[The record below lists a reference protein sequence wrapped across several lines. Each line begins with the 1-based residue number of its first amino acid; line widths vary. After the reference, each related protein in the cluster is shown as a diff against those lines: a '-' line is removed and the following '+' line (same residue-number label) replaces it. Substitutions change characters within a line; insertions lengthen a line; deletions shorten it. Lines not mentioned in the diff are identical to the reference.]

1 LSEIQSKGGIKMTAQ
16 EAAKR
21 NEKAQ
26 GLRVWQVDD
35 TWFYVESEDGKIAYK
50 CCITDKGDFCNCGD
64 FATRGKSDANFKCK
78 HILAIM
84 NSIPRNEILE
94 AQILEK
100 RKPKLDERFIK
111 QVEGKDFALYV
122 GLLDLAHQKNLTSME
137 VDLLQI
143 PTKENEHTAICRAV
157 GKTVNGGSFIDV
169 GDANPNNC
177 NSKVAR
183 HIIRMASTRAKARCL
198 RDLTNIGMTCLEE
211 LGDLTEVIGSE
222 DMEERTYQSS
232 RKDNVRKFAP
242 KQTKVA
248 QPGNGDGRKQEN
260 ENPVPNQGKAEMAVQ
275 GDTHVLSP
283 TEAPADKGE
292 AERAGAKPQTAVA
305 KPSAK
310 ETKTPIKAKSGNGN
324 GKDKPEKIPM
334 MSEAQK
340 SAIYNLSRRRGI
352 SVEELENMAQQTFT
366 MPVENLTHE
375 NAVSF
380 IRTLQQAA

>member
-1 LSEIQSKGGIKMTAQ
+1 MTAQ
-16 EAAKR
+16 EALKR

-26 GLRVWQVDD
+26 GLKVWQVDD

-50 CCITDKGDFCNCGD
+50 CCISDHGDYCSCGD
-64 FATRGKSDANFKCK
+64 FATRGKNDPQFKCK
-78 HILAIM
+78 HLLAVM

-94 AQILEK
+94 AQFLEK

-111 QVEGKDFALYV
+111 SIDGKDFALYS

-137 VDLLQI
+137 VDLLQY
-143 PTKENEHTAICRAV
+143 PTKENEHTAVCRAT
-157 GKTVNGGSFIDV
+157 GKTACGGVFIDV
-169 GDANPNNC
+169 GDANPINC
-177 NSKVAR
+177 NAKVAK

-211 LGDLTEVIGSE
+211 LGDLTEVIGAE
-222 DMEERTYQSS
+222 NEAGRAVQPPK
-232 RKDNVRKFAP
+232 KDNVKKFPAR
-242 KQTKVA
+242 QA
-248 QPGNGDGRKQEN
+248 QAAKPAHPGNGDGRKQEN
-260 ENPVPNQGKAEMAVQ
+260 ENQIPNQGKAEMAVQ
-275 GDTHVLSP
+275 GNT
-283 TEAPADKGE
+283 PALPPAEVPAGKAE
-292 AERAGAKPQTAVA
+292 AERADTKPEKAPKV
-305 KPSAK
+305 SAK
-310 ETKTPIKAKSGNGN
+310 ETKTPVKAKSGNGNGN

-352 SVEELENMAQQTFT
+352 SVEELENMAQKTFT

-375 NAVSF
+375 NAVIF